1 LKKIIRISILLVLT
15 FSLFNPVFAQENQT
29 GGPTYIVQSG
39 DTLWTIARNLH
50 ISYDELLAANQVTS
64 ESSII
69 PGTVLKIPG
78 LGDISGVLSIVKVSY
93 GESLQ
98 SISRRYE
105 IPEDTLVK
113 LNRLT
118 SPVELYVGVSMVL
131 VAENEA
137 IDQAGKR
144 VSLAFEQSSLELA
157 VIENLN
163 PWDLVIT
170 NAQGGEWDLIPGEV
184 LYVHGTDPSGPGA
197 FPEEIQNVSYTP
209 GSFIQGHTSVFKVK
223 APEGT
228 TIQGSLGESPLSF
241 FSETGVNYLALQGLH
256 AKENLGF
263 KPLSLFGTLPDGTP
277 FAHTQMV
284 QVFSGEYPYEEI
296 FNVPPETV
304 SVDLT
309 DKETD
314 YLEEFA
320 NQATGNKFWEGDF
333 LSPVPAE
340 LSTCWV
346 SYYGNR
352 RSYNGSGFFYY
363 HTGLDFCG
371 ALGGNILASAP
382 GKVVYIGSQPLHGN
396 TTMINHGWGVYTLY
410 AHQSEILVQEGD
422 RVKAGDII
430 GRVGSTGRSTGPHL
444 HWEVWVGGIQ
454 VDPMDWLVG
463 SYP

>member
-1 LKKIIRISILLVLT
+1 MKNIIRVSILLVLT
-15 FSLFNPVFAQENQT
+15 FSLFNPVFAQESQT
-29 GGPTYIVQSG
+29 GGPTYIVQAG

-50 ISYDELLAANQVTS
+50 ISYDELLAVNQLTG

-69 PGTVLKIPG
+69 PGKVLEIPG
-78 LGDISGVLSIVKVSY
+78 LGDISGVLSIVKVEY

-98 SISRRYE
+98 SISRRYDV
-105 IPEDTLVK
+105 PEDALVK

-118 SPVELYVGVSMVL
+118 NPVELYVGVSMVL

-144 VSLAFEQSSLELA
+144 VSLAPEQSSLELA

-163 PWDLVIT
+163 PWDLIIT
-170 NAQGGEWDLIPGEV
+170 NDQGGEWDLIPGEV
-184 LYVHGTDPSGPGA
+184 LYVKGIDPSGPGA
-197 FPEEIQNVSYTP
+197 FPEEIQKVSYTP
-209 GSFIQGHTSVFKVK
+209 NRFIQGHTSVFKVK

-228 TIQGSLGESPLSF
+228 IIQGYLGDYPLSF

-256 AKENLGF
+256 AKEKLGI
-263 KPLSLFGTLPDGTP
+263 KPLSVFGTLPDGTP

-284 QVFSGEYPYEEI
+284 QIRSGEYPYEKI
-296 FNVPPETV
+296 LNVPPKTIG
-304 SVDLT
+304 VDLT
-309 DKETD
+309 DKETEL
-314 YLEEFA
+314 LEEFA
-320 NQATGNKFWEGDF
+320 DQATGNKFWKEDF
-333 LSPVPAE
+333 LSPVPVE
-340 LSTCWV
+340 LSKCWV
-346 SYYGNR
+346 SFFGNR
-352 RSYNGSGFFYY
+352 RSYNGSGFFYF
-363 HTGLDFCG
+363 HSGLDFCG
-371 ALGGNILASAP
+371 AIGGNILAPAP
-382 GKVVYIGSQPLHGN
+382 GKVIYVGSQLLHGN

-410 AHQSEILVQEGD
+410 AHQSEFLVQEGD

-454 VDPMDWLVG
+454 VDPMDWLVD

>member
-1 LKKIIRISILLVLT
+1 MKKIIRGSILLVLI
-15 FSLFNPVFAQENQT
+15 FSLFIPAFAQENQT
-29 GGPTYIVQSG
+29 GGPTYIVQAG

-50 ISYDELLAANQVTS
+50 ISYDELLAANQLTG
-64 ESSII
+64 ESSLI
-69 PGTVLKIPG
+69 PGKILEIPG
-78 LGDISGVLSIVKVSY
+78 LGDINGVLSIVNVSY
-93 GESLQ
+93 GESLK
-98 SISRRYE
+98 SISRQYDV
-105 IPEDTLVK
+105 PEDALVK

-131 VAENEA
+131 VGENEA

-144 VSLAFEQSSLELA
+144 VSLAPEQSSLELA

-163 PWDLVIT
+163 PWDLIIT

-184 LYVHGTDPSGPGA
+184 LYVQATDSSGPGA
-197 FPEEIQNVSYTP
+197 FPEEIQKVAYTP
-209 GSFIQGHTSVFKVK
+209 NRFIQGHTSVFEVK

-228 TIQGSLGESPLSF
+228 IIQGSLGDYPLSF

-256 AKENLGF
+256 ARENLSL
-263 KPLSLFGTLPDGTP
+263 KPLSIFGTLPDGTP

-284 QVFSGEYPYEEI
+284 QIRSGEYPYEKI
-296 FNVPPETV
+296 LNVPQETV
-304 SVDLT
+304 GVNLT
-309 DKETD
+309 EEETEF
-314 YLEEFA
+314 LEEFA
-320 NQATGNKFWEGDF
+320 DKATGNKFWAGGF

-340 LSTCWV
+340 LSTCWP

-352 RSYNGSGFFYY
+352 RSYNGSGFFYF
-363 HTGLDFCG
+363 HSGLDFCS
-371 ALGGNILASAP
+371 AMGGNILAPAP
-382 GKVVYIGSQPLHGN
+382 GKVIYIGSQLLHGN

-410 AHQSEILVQEGD
+410 AHQSEFLVQEGD
-422 RVKAGDII
+422 RVNAGDII

-454 VDPMDWLVG
+454 VDPMEWLVE